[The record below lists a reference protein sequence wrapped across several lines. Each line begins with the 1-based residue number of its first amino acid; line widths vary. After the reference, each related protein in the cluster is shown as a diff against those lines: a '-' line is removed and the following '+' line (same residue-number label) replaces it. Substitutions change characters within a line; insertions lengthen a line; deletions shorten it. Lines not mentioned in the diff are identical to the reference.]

1 MGWTSNDYKHEGWV
15 AAVAPDDRLASG
27 STAEGMLVP
36 GTTGHYQPAGEF
48 DPDREIVPDA
58 LIMNWRG
65 ACECGWQGELWQ
77 RVLTPA
83 EADFDARREYLPPGD
98 PAFVSGHL
106 ENAVHEEWL
115 AHIAPS
121 EAILGI
127 EAAAREHR
135 QAGHRLD
142 KTVAAAK
149 AAGASW
155 ADIGRAAGISR
166 QAAHEHWADK

>member
-15 AAVAPDDRLASG
+15 AAVAPDGRLSG
-27 STAEGMLVP
+27 SS
-36 GTTGHYQPAGEF
+36 TGVGVFVHGITGDYEPAGEF
-48 DPDREIVPDA
+48 HPDEEIVPHD
-58 LIMNWRG
+58 LIMSWRG
-65 ACECGWQGELWQ
+65 ACTCGWQGELWQ

-83 EADFDARREYLPPGD
+83 EGDFASRKEYCPPGGG
-98 PAFVSGHL
+98 AFVS
-106 ENAVHEEWL
+106 ERVEDAVQDEWMI
-115 AHIAPS
+115 HITPS
-121 EAILGI
+121 EAILGV

-155 ADIGRAAGISR
+155 TDIGRAAGISR
-166 QAAHEHWADK
+166 QAAHERWADK